1 MTIPADS
8 LGTGATYSTE
18 KARASSR
25 GQRPPRVVRAVYGC
39 ARIPRKD
46 TRQVPAVAETRGATR
61 DGRVCGRRSAA
72 SAEQRGWVDT
82 DESARS
88 RRRRWGRDR
97 PGATQIPFRA
107 TTPPP
112 RRLALARMRGKCTG
126 GRISD
131 GGRFGNLWTLEG
143 EGVHP
148 PPPPSRAKSA
158 KPMEPGRA
166 LKEAPKNELRS
177 AFGTP
182 VRLYQ
187 FRQIRIIVGRAR
199 TVRTNNRVERDQ
211 LDECANSWVS
221 TVRIMYSVSSRYF

>member
-112 RRLALARMRGKCTG
+112 GA
-126 GRISD
+126 S
-131 GGRFGNLWTLEG
+131 
-143 EGVHP
+143 
-148 PPPPSRAKSA
+148 PSRGCGVNARAVEYPTAGGSA
-158 KPMEPGRA
+158 TCGLLRE
-166 LKEAPKNELRS
+166 KECTLLLPRPERNRRS
-177 AFGTP
+177 RWNL
-182 VRLYQ
+182 V
-187 FRQIRIIVGRAR
+187 AR
-199 TVRTNNRVERDQ
+199 
-211 LDECANSWVS
+211 
-221 TVRIMYSVSSRYF
+221 